1 MSEDRKTNFWDFL
14 IATQQNWKGL
24 LAIMFGLAVLAGAM
38 NLHDTVTELVR
49 AIAAIKG
56 AK

>member
-1 MSEDRKTNFWDFL
+1 MGEDRKTNFWDFL